1 MTAVTAAAVRRLS
14 RRPDGGAFIGE
25 IAARLA
31 ADAVSV
37 SEERAPRLGRRRD
50 PKDAREGEEQA
61 DEADRDTTALRAVA
75 RALGSFTEELGALVR
90 ASHDDEHSLSARHEV
105 LRPTLEAGPAGR
117 DTRRKR
123 AFPGVSAVRGRWE
136 TRVALVSATRAV
148 AIVAV
153 RSPNTLSGEIVVSD
167 GEKASNGVTQ
177 ENRPHEHRL
186 TPAAHDGTCHAR
198 RRIKSAGAHFFANPS
213 ATFFRSDRA

>member
-1 MTAVTAAAVRRLS
+1 VTGAAVRRHS
-14 RRPDGGAFIGE
+14 RRPDGGAPGE

-50 PKDAREGEEQA
+50 REDAREGEEQA

-90 ASHDDEHSLSARHEV
+90 ASHDEHSSSARHEV
-105 LRPTLEAGPAGR
+105 LRASDLEAGPAGR

-153 RSPNTLSGEIVVSD
+153 GSPNTLSRKSWCP
-167 GEKASNGVTQ
+167 KAKKLRTV
-177 ENRPHEHRL
+177 
-186 TPAAHDGTCHAR
+186 
-198 RRIKSAGAHFFANPS
+198 
-213 ATFFRSDRA
+213 